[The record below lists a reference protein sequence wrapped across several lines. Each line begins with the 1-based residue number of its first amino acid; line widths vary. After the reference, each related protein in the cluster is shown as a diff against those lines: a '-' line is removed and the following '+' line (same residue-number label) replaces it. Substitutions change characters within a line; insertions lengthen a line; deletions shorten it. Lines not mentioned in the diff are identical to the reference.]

1 MFISSAIEKAMVVM
15 AFSVLSIQVQL
26 HAQHRKVSAL
36 EKELESVIAPYK
48 ATVGIA
54 VIDIERNEHFQ
65 VNGGR
70 RYPMQSVFKFP
81 LAICILDMVDHGRLR
96 LDEKVHIK
104 KEKLD
109 KDTWGPLVDD
119 HPDQDIDISIQEL
132 LRYSVS
138 KSDNNACDI
147 LFSLAGGPKK
157 VNEYIHDAGIN
168 DIAIVATEGEMKI
181 AWQVQYTNWCQ
192 PDAMAELLRL
202 FFGGNLLSTQSN
214 ELLMNLMTKSENSE
228 KRIKGLLP
236 QDAKVA
242 HKTGTSGANKAGLR
256 AATNDVGIIT
266 LPNGHHIALVVF
278 VSDFKGMPAYG
289 EQIIAQVA
297 GCVWNHFTKVK

>member
-1 MFISSAIEKAMVVM
+1 M

-26 HAQHRKVSAL
+26 HAQHRKTQVL
-36 EKELESVIAPYK
+36 EKQLESVIAPYK

-54 VIDIERNEHFQ
+54 VVDIEKNEHFQ

-81 LAICILDMVDHGRLR
+81 LALCILDMVDHGRLR
-96 LDEKVHIK
+96 LDQIVHIK

-109 KDTWGPLVDD
+109 KDTWGPLVQD
-119 HPDQDIDISIQEL
+119 HPDQDIDISVHDL

-157 VNEYIHDAGIN
+157 VNDYIHSAGIK
-168 DIAIVATEGEMKI
+168 DIAIVATEREMQA

-202 FFGGNLLSTQSN
+202 FFEGNLLSSQSN
-214 ELLMNLMTKSENSE
+214 DLLMEIMTKSENSD

-236 QDAKVA
+236 PDVLVA
-242 HKTGTSGANKAGLR
+242 HKTGTSGTNNDGLR

-266 LPNGHHIALVVF
+266 LPDGRHIALVVF
-278 VSDFKGMPAYG
+278 VSDFKGAPSYA
-289 EQIIAQVA
+289 EKIIAQV
-297 GCVWNHFTKVK
+297 GNCVWNHFKNK